1 MPLLA
6 SAIPQSSLPGDVG
19 VGGDDGVAK
28 VDGVVPA
35 PDRDPLDVARRDVL
49 RGGEHEGDVLAP
61 ELAQDG
67 DAAVAVGVRSL
78 WVRRGVPE
86 KVRRKDASDIS
97 LFV

>member
-1 MPLLA
+1 M
-6 SAIPQSSLPGDVG
+6 
-19 VGGDDGVAK
+19 AK

-49 RGGEHEGDVLAP
+49 RRGEHEGDVLAP

-78 WVRRGVPE
+78 RVCRGVPGTAG
-86 KVRRKDASDIS
+86 KNYN
-97 LFV
+97 

>member
-49 RGGEHEGDVLAP
+49 RRGEHEGDVLAP

-78 WVRRGVPE
+78 RVGGRVPE
-86 KVRRKDASDIS
+86 E
-97 LFV
+97 

>member
-49 RGGEHEGDVLAP
+49 RRRELEGDVLAP

>member
-49 RGGEHEGDVLAP
+49 RRGEHEGDVLAP

-78 WVRRGVPE
+78 RARRRVPE
-86 KVRRKDASDIS
+86 GQPEKN
-97 LFV
+97 L